1 MSNQEHIV
9 NIYPVYSG
17 VNGLE
22 AIDNYVF
29 DTKEEAED
37 FVLEANHWMGTKPKH
52 RAVYCPINVE

>member
-1 MSNQEHIV
+1 MSSQEHIV

-22 AIDNYVF
+22 AIDRYVF

-37 FVLEANHWMGTKPKH
+37 FVLDANHWAGTNPKQ
-52 RAVYCPINVE
+52 RAVYCPVDVE